1 MDLFSVFYDDNL
13 SLNSSEES
21 TEESGILQEIVEEDG
36 KITDIDFLPVNCID
50 NGDKTKLVYHCKSHE
65 EALHCI
71 KKYELRTTTRFV
83 VYYANKNFG
92 NTDTIT
98 SNHSVLW
105 EDSAIPYSGI
115 PYIVISNKVLD
126 CHHGFDRN
134 VKKND
139 YKKNKKRHD
148 MDDHCFQKNYLILQ
162 DSKKFMCPAKI
173 AMKEIIHFPDFKI
186 SEKTEWRKKNA
197 SKLLRQKI
205 KTSPL
210 NEIQHTRTIVV
221 SIDDLSC
228 HDKHPVG
235 QADLISQM
243 IDPQISKKIEEYVK
257 EGICNIREMKRLLQL
272 FVKDI
277 FEKENLPPPN
287 NRRFY
292 PCVNII
298 RSHIVKMKQKLRYS
312 MIDQE
317 CLLKKCHEWKKID
330 PHIKVLIRPKCEV
343 TDNEICKNNSTF
355 LFVYQSQW
363 QQDLLLRYGN
373 EIILLDATYRTTRYA
388 LPLFFLTVKTNIDYQ
403 IVATFVTENE
413 TKKAIT
419 EALNVIKSWNALF
432 QPSFC
437 MTDYCNEEIESLE
450 TVFPGCRVI
459 ICDFHR
465 EQAWDRWLS
474 KLTNGCSDYKG
485 NIISMLR
492 RIARAQNQDEE
503 DAAIEK
509 LQSSNFWFDD
519 KFHKFKKYITNYWLC
534 NKEKW
539 IWAYRQDRLLVN
551 LNTNNGLERQNESFK
566 YSYLQRHKNSSLTG
580 MLTLLIEEF
589 FADKFEHYSESNYK
603 MSCEYKRYSASVPE
617 YLLNRPC
624 HFVKHCLK
632 KQDLANSVDING
644 VKIKDT

>member
-1 MDLFSVFYDDNL
+1 MDLFSVFNDDNL

-21 TEESGILQEIVEEDG
+21 SEESEILQEIVEEDG

-98 SNHSVLW
+98 TNHSVLW

-134 VKKND
+134 VSKKND

-257 EGICNIREMKRLLQL
+257 EGICNIREMKRLLRL

-292 PCVNII
+292 PCVNTI

-330 PHIKVLIRPKCEV
+330 PHIKVLIRPKC
-343 TDNEICKNNSTF
+343 
-355 LFVYQSQW
+355 
-363 QQDLLLRYGN
+363 
-373 EIILLDATYRTTRYA
+373 
-388 LPLFFLTVKTNIDYQ
+388 P
-403 IVATFVTENE
+403 
-413 TKKAIT
+413 
-419 EALNVIKSWNALF
+419 
-432 QPSFC
+432 
-437 MTDYCNEEIESLE
+437 CN
-450 TVFPGCRVI
+450 G
-459 ICDFHR
+459 
-465 EQAWDRWLS
+465 S
-474 KLTNGCSDYKG
+474 KG
-485 NIISMLR
+485 
-492 RIARAQNQDEE
+492 
-503 DAAIEK
+503 
-509 LQSSNFWFDD
+509 
-519 KFHKFKKYITNYWLC
+519 
-534 NKEKW
+534 
-539 IWAYRQDRLLVN
+539 
-551 LNTNNGLERQNESFK
+551 
-566 YSYLQRHKNSSLTG
+566 
-580 MLTLLIEEF
+580 
-589 FADKFEHYSESNYK
+589 
-603 MSCEYKRYSASVPE
+603 
-617 YLLNRPC
+617 
-624 HFVKHCLK
+624 HF
-632 KQDLANSVDING
+632 
-644 VKIKDT
+644 

>member
-1 MDLFSVFYDDNL
+1 
-13 SLNSSEES
+13 
-21 TEESGILQEIVEEDG
+21 
-36 KITDIDFLPVNCID
+36 
-50 NGDKTKLVYHCKSHE
+50 
-65 EALHCI
+65 
-71 KKYELRTTTRFV
+71 
-83 VYYANKNFG
+83 
-92 NTDTIT
+92 
-98 SNHSVLW
+98 
-105 EDSAIPYSGI
+105 
-115 PYIVISNKVLD
+115 
-126 CHHGFDRN
+126 
-134 VKKND
+134 
-139 YKKNKKRHD
+139 

-403 IVATFVTENE
+403 ILYALQECTIIKIDLKMENE
-413 TKKAIT
+413 DVSIKEHFLGILDVKSTTGKNIT
-419 EALNVIKSWNALF
+419 DFLLQEL
-432 QPSFC
+432 
-437 MTDYCNEEIESLE
+437 DEI
-450 TVFPGCRVI
+450 G
-459 ICDFHR
+459 
-465 EQAWDRWLS
+465 
-474 KLTNGCSDYKG
+474 
-485 NIISMLR
+485 
-492 RIARAQNQDEE
+492 
-503 DAAIEK
+503 
-509 LQSSNFWFDD
+509 LQIRD
-519 KFHKFKKYITNYWLC
+519 
-534 NKEKW
+534 
-539 IWAYRQDRLLVN
+539 
-551 LNTNNGLERQNESFK
+551 
-566 YSYLQRHKNSSLTG
+566 
-580 MLTLLIEEF
+580 
-589 FADKFEHYSESNYK
+589 
-603 MSCEYKRYSASVPE
+603 
-617 YLLNRPC
+617 
-624 HFVKHCLK
+624 
-632 KQDLANSVDING
+632 
-644 VKIKDT
+644 